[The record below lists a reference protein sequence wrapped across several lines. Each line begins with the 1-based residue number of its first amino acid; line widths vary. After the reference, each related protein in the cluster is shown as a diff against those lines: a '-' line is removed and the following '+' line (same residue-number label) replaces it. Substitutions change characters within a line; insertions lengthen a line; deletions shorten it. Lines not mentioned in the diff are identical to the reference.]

1 MKDYLNKTR
10 QQLLLNLQNAYQ
22 FLKAAYQQQLQ
33 QLLAMLGSFGKA
45 LKDGFQNLKLKF
57 NGSHQQEPN
66 LNERP
71 TMKKVWQLHILDPR
85 VTPRKE
91 TFLTEIRRIIRKR
104 IRKNNF
110 EI

>member
-10 QQLLLNLQNAYQ
+10 QQLSLNLQNEFQ
-22 FLKAAYQQQLQ
+22 SLKVVCQQMLQ
-33 QLLAMLGSFGKA
+33 RLQAMLGSSGKA
-45 LKDGFQNLKLKF
+45 IKDGFQNLKLKF

-91 TFLTEIRRIIRKR
+91 TFLTEIQRLIRKKF
-104 IRKNNF
+104 KNNRF
-110 EI
+110 